1 MLNKIEK
8 TLVFAM
14 IFIFLI
20 SLSSATIE
28 TLGTF
33 KQGEDVE
40 LLQAGTNFTYCNIT
54 SVRNPNSSPFTLL
67 ENVRMT
73 QDGTEYNYT
82 LNSSYTDLLGTY
94 TINGFCTNGT
104 TNIVWAYNL
113 DITYTGFELN
123 TATTILYISSITI
136 LIFILIFIL
145 FSIPKLPKGDN
156 TNDEGNI
163 MNINNL
169 KYLRPILYG
178 LSWGLMLAIV
188 FMVSNIAFAFLTNEM
203 IGKFFFALYRIMFV
217 LTFPMILIWF
227 LYIFK
232 RIFEDK
238 EVRKLIDRGVDVGG
252 TRF

>member
-1 MLNKIEK
+1 
-8 TLVFAM
+8 
-14 IFIFLI
+14 
-20 SLSSATIE
+20 
-28 TLGTF
+28 
-33 KQGEDVE
+33 
-40 LLQAGTNFTYCNIT
+40 
-54 SVRNPNSSPFTLL
+54 
-67 ENVRMT
+67 
-73 QDGTEYNYT
+73 
-82 LNSSYTDLLGTY
+82 
-94 TINGFCTNGT
+94 
-104 TNIVWAYNL
+104 
-113 DITYTGFELN
+113 
-123 TATTILYISSITI
+123 
-136 LIFILIFIL
+136 
-145 FSIPKLPKGDN
+145 
-156 TNDEGNI
+156 